1 MILGTGSARS
11 QCDRTRLTVHLQ
23 RESRST
29 GLNLIDAV
37 STSFQIYLK
46 DPQRNPLS
54 SADLVAIHW
63 DESVFPQREVAWT
76 LDDGV
81 SQLLG
86 HERIDSLSG
95 VPEPGVATLLAVG
108 ALALAAR
115 RLRIARV

>member
-1 MILGTGSARS
+1 
-11 QCDRTRLTVHLQ
+11 
-23 RESRST
+23 
-29 GLNLIDAV
+29 
-37 STSFQIYLK
+37 
-46 DPQRNPLS
+46 
-54 SADLVAIHW
+54 
-63 DESVFPQREVAWT
+63 VFPQREVAWT